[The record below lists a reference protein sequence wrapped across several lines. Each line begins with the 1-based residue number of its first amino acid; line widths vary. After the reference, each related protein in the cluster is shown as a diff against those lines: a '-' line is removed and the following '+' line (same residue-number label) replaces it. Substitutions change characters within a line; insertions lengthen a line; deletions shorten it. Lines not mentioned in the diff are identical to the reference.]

1 MSMDI
6 DPSRRIMNGLGEESR
21 IPVLNVEEG
30 DVGVL
35 LGLPI
40 AGLFVAGLTGV
51 DTLLVPLALT
61 GVFLGVTIVYAA
73 PTQLTAWVWLRDV
86 SRFYLRRPRVT
97 HAHPPESEHDPTEGG
112 LVQYTPFVPE
122 ERAQDL
128 TGVER
133 AWPGANAIERQ
144 DGRMEAFI
152 EVHPANMD
160 FAMSGDWQTVQEQA
174 QQFAN
179 SELEFPLTVHATTRS
194 FPVERLVSR
203 LDDRLDDSDVSDNPA
218 FEALLREY
226 REQRPAEL
234 AQTRHVHYYLG
245 VEVGP
250 LEVYDRFEQERTPG
264 EKLTGFPVLGVLF
277 QPFVTRREDFGD
289 AELRAAM
296 FDRLDSRLAT
306 VQSELIEKVPGWS
319 ATRLETIGLFCL
331 TLDFWNG
338 EEHDPER
345 SASLLGTEP
354 ALDNRTREEAE

>member
-1 MSMDI
+1 
-6 DPSRRIMNGLGEESR
+6 MNGLGEESR

-51 DTLLVPLALT
+51 DALLVPLALA
-61 GVFLGVTIVYAA
+61 GVFFGVTIVYAA
-73 PTQLTAWVWLRDV
+73 PAQLTAWAWLRDV
-86 SRFYLRRPRVT
+86 SRFYFRRPRVT
-97 HAHPPESEHDPTEGG
+97 HAHPPESEHDLTEGG
-112 LVQYTPFVPE
+112 FVQYTPFVPE
-122 ERAQDL
+122 ERTQDL

-133 AWPGANAIERQ
+133 AWPGADAIERR

-160 FAMSGDWQTVQEQA
+160 FAMSGDWQAVQEQA

-179 SELEFPLTVHATTRS
+179 TELDFSLTLHATTRS

-203 LDDRLDDSDVSDNPA
+203 LDDRLDDSDVSENPA

-234 AQTRHVHYYLG
+234 AQTRQVHYYLG

-264 EKLTGFPVLGVLF
+264 EKLTDFPVLGVLF

-289 AELRAAM
+289 AEMRAAM
-296 FDRLDSRLAT
+296 FDRLDSRLDT
-306 VQSELIEKVPGWS
+306 VQSELVEKVPGWS
-319 ATRLETIGLFCL
+319 ATRLDTLELFCL

-345 SASLLGTEP
+345 AASVLATEP
-354 ALDNRTREEAE
+354 VLDNRTREEGE